1 MGNVQHGSATH
12 EVTIVTA
19 DEKGGFTNIN
29 VSISHYCIV
38 LFRLTLS
45 VVDRVKY
52 VVSGKTHR
60 VITCL
65 SVSCVCLERLALRA
79 REIILNASLGK
90 FHFTP

>member
-38 LFRLTLS
+38 LFTFQYQTKLT
-45 VVDRVKY
+45 
-52 VVSGKTHR
+52 
-60 VITCL
+60 I
-65 SVSCVCLERLALRA
+65 
-79 REIILNASLGK
+79 
-90 FHFTP
+90 F